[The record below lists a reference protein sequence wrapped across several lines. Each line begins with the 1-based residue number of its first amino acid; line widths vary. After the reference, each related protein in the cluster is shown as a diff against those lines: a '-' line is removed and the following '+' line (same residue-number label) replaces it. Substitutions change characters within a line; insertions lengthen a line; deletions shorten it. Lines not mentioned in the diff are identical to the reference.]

1 MHTSTTKKG
10 GHRAVASWLAVGMA
24 AVLAG
29 CGNSG
34 PEELAKGEQLLREG
48 NYPAAIELLTKAT
61 QNLPDDWRGYNYL
74 GMAYQRQ
81 GDYENSK
88 EQYTKALALVDKN
101 PELVNEVN
109 VVRYNLGR
117 LYLDHGRPAQAAE
130 ELATYTLQVGDS
142 FSGFFWRGTAEYQ
155 AGTADSQP
163 EMLERAE
170 TSLRRAIELDAESTA
185 AFNRLGMVQMALSKP
200 VDARASFLRAHA
212 LDKQFAPAILNLA
225 VIHEQHPGEDAHQ
238 SLNQAFL
245 YYLAYLDLAEEGSD
259 NWTAAQAAMNRL
271 NLKLNPP
278 TVAQVEPAPAQ
289 PEPEA
294 NAGPRANPL
303 PAEPLPPL
311 TPDEFTVRVPLDG
324 SGRGTIVPTVPTRP
338 TRPLRNT
345 NVEPLPTP
353 VPPEPVKPVEPTP
366 KPTPSQPVTPPNP
379 PKPVEPKPP
388 VQPQPVEVAKK
399 PEPTQPVVPKPPPAA
414 AKPTT
419 PELPDLPNVARYTY
433 TNPARPVDGDRKKAN
448 EHFKKARHAHGIN
461 RLQQAVAGYKQAIA
475 ADPGYQQAHLNLALA
490 SHQDGDH
497 AQALKSYEVA
507 LKLNPLSIDAR
518 YNFALALQ
526 QRGFY
531 LDALAESERLLKDLP
546 NLLNGHLLVANLY
559 SENLKL
565 PRRAKPHY
573 EKVLEMNPRHT
584 QAPSIRQW
592 LSAHP

>member
-1 MHTSTTKKG
+1 
-10 GHRAVASWLAVGMA
+10 
-24 AVLAG
+24 
-29 CGNSG
+29 
-34 PEELAKGEQLLREG
+34 
-48 NYPAAIELLTKAT
+48 
-61 QNLPDDWRGYNYL
+61 
-74 GMAYQRQ
+74 
-81 GDYENSK
+81 
-88 EQYTKALALVDKN
+88 
-101 PELVNEVN
+101 
-109 VVRYNLGR
+109 
-117 LYLDHGRPAQAAE
+117 
-130 ELATYTLQVGDS
+130 
-142 FSGFFWRGTAEYQ
+142 
-155 AGTADSQP
+155 
-163 EMLERAE
+163 
-170 TSLRRAIELDAESTA
+170 
-185 AFNRLGMVQMALSKP
+185 
-200 VDARASFLRAHA
+200 
-212 LDKQFAPAILNLA
+212 
-225 VIHEQHPGEDAHQ
+225 
-238 SLNQAFL
+238 
-245 YYLAYLDLAEEGSD
+245 
-259 NWTAAQAAMNRL
+259 
-271 NLKLNPP
+271 
-278 TVAQVEPAPAQ
+278 
-289 PEPEA
+289 
-294 NAGPRANPL
+294 
-303 PAEPLPPL
+303 
-311 TPDEFTVRVPLDG
+311 
-324 SGRGTIVPTVPTRP
+324 
-338 TRPLRNT
+338 
-345 NVEPLPTP
+345 
-353 VPPEPVKPVEPTP
+353 
-366 KPTPSQPVTPPNP
+366 
-379 PKPVEPKPP
+379 
-388 VQPQPVEVAKK
+388 VEVAKK